1 MPGYHRLTLPAPYRA
16 LLDLD
21 AAGFAWEWLRRNPEF
36 CALWQRSGVLAQRA
50 SARALAAARRSGLA
64 MLGRHPLGLA
74 TSPWGLSFRRTP

>member
-21 AAGFAWEWLRRNPEF
+21 AAGFAWEWLRRNPGF
-36 CALWQRSGVLAQRA
+36 RALWQRSGVLEQRA
-50 SARALAAARRSGLA
+50 SAHALAAARRGRLTIV
-64 MLGRHPLGLA
+64 GRHPLGIA